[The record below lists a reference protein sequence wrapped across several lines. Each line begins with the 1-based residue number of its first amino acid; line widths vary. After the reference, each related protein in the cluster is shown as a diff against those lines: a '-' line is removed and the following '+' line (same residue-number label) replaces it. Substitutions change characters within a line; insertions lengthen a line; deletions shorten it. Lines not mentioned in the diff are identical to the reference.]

1 MRLGAGVGE
10 ACSCRFWVNEES
22 VIEEGERGQ
31 VLARV
36 WVRLIDQA

>member
-22 VIEEGERGQ
+22 VIEEGEGEAEGWRGPGF
-31 VLARV
+31 A
-36 WVRLIDQA
+36 